1 MSQLNTNFISDVKII
16 DNSPPQENAELS
28 IIKDN
33 KEYKKYPEDLL
44 LLNNDN
50 FHLNKM
56 NDSNNE
62 ISSRSASDLNTKTLN
77 YFNNQKGTVNN
88 IDASIK
94 AVKIKKSFIQN
105 QKNMISNKNITIL
118 ELEVIMSK
126 NLEKGFKLQINKGN
140 LENSLRNVKDEFTYF
155 GYEINNKN
163 KNYTIDYLLEPRNKN
178 NDDKSIGKYFQIR
191 YDNNLYKYYI
201 KDLGNGYGTFIKL
214 INEKKINNNL
224 LINIGD
230 SFIVFS
236 FKKTNKEI
244 ITLQIFTGEQKCEI
258 TEFNSKNSNFIVIGR
273 DISNDVYIEDK
284 MISRKHCFI
293 YNKLKEDNNC
303 EWFIKDGNIE
313 GKRSTNETW
322 FYIYEETEIFDQMMF
337 KTNHY
342 LFKCICK

>member
-1 MSQLNTNFISDVKII
+1 MSQLNTNFISDIKII
-16 DNSPPQENAELS
+16 DSSLPHENADPFITRDS
-28 IIKDN
+28 K
-33 KEYKKYPEDLL
+33 KYKKSAENSL
-44 LLNNDN
+44 LLNDN
-50 FHLNKM
+50 NFLLNEV
-56 NDSNNE
+56 NNPHTEILNRSNTN
-62 ISSRSASDLNTKTLN
+62 LNTKTTNLV
-77 YFNNQKGTVNN
+77 FNQKNEINN

-94 AVKIKKSFIQN
+94 AVKIKKSFSQN
-105 QKNMISNKNITIL
+105 QKNTTSTKIITIL
-118 ELEVIMSK
+118 ELEILISK
-126 NLEKGFKLQINKGN
+126 NLEKGLKLKINRGN
-140 LENSLRNVKDEFTYF
+140 LENSLRNEKDGFVYF
-155 GYEINNKN
+155 GNEKINSN
-163 KNYTIDYLLEPRNKN
+163 KNYCIDYLLEPIN
-178 NDDKSIGKYFQIR
+178 NNNVDKFIGKLFQVR

-342 LFKCICK
+342 LFKCIYK